1 VERIRPE
8 VETKA
13 VRLFGEKVWELRIIC
28 PLCGK
33 KHVHGGG
40 HAENAPD
47 INFYGHRVSHC
58 TTRIENDAGYILIPS
73 SESPIDMNKTK
84 RKS

>member
-1 VERIRPE
+1 MERIRPE

-84 RKS
+84 RKF